1 LRPGLAVCTDTHGE
15 LGVRHQETV
24 AVTEEGCENLA
35 PQCLATLATSCDA
48 AVKLGRE
55 RLTDGRA

>member
-1 LRPGLAVCTDTHGE
+1 VCTDTHGE